1 MGLNI
6 CWMLIL
12 ARTQTASYRRVYA
25 YFIIWCYCCCCRSE
39 YEANDERRTVQWKC
53 QDLARCAWDSI
64 GWYTKL
70 KFSTSIMLLLLLYLS
85 TILLLSHSA
94 SVPSSTWVYFAGA
107 VIHFEDAECSL
118 RVYAQLNSCALSS
131 SWSVRLSL
139 GFISHT
145 IFHTIY
151 THLLRTQTHN
161 TANMHLPT
169 LWRIEIQS
177 DAVCSCWCHCFPT
190 LSSHNYQVYIWM
202 HSTEGI
208 RLYLSPFSP
217 SPAWLSVHRT
227 SLTMRWWCG
236 IWISML
242 MMAVAV
248 ENFVI
253 ISCVSCVVWSKL
265 FAQIDGDSS

>member
-1 MGLNI
+1 M
-6 CWMLIL
+6 
-12 ARTQTASYRRVYA
+12 
-25 YFIIWCYCCCCRSE
+25 
-39 YEANDERRTVQWKC
+39 
-53 QDLARCAWDSI
+53 
-64 GWYTKL
+64 
-70 KFSTSIMLLLLLYLS
+70 MLLLLLPQWVRGTRWEKDS
-85 TILLLSHSA
+85 TMKVSRFSEVCMGFYRMIYKTKIFNEYFVVVVVAVVFIHYSPSVSFCKCTIVNMHSCR
-94 SVPSSTWVYFAGA
+94 VYFAGA

-145 IFHTIY
+145 IFHTIH

-169 LWRIEIQS
+169 LWRTEIQS

-208 RLYLSPFSP
+208 RLYLSPFPP
-217 SPAWLSVHRT
+217 SPAWLFVHRT